1 VEKVI
6 LFLQLEAIQGPQ
18 IDREMLISL
27 QLEETS
33 LQASKDSKLQLRLTL
48 LLEELVLI
56 VTINQIETH
65 LNLQWL

>member
-1 VEKVI
+1 MEKVI

-48 LLEELVLI
+48 LLELAPLIEVL
-56 VTINQIETH
+56 T
-65 LNLQWL
+65 